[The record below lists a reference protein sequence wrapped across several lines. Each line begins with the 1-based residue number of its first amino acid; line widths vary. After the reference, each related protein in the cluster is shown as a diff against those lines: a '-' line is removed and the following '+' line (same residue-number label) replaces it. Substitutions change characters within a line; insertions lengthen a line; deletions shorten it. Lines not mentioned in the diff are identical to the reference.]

1 MCSWPH
7 SEKVQVE
14 KCKDYKLSRG
24 SIQIPPV
31 LDSNSESTLV
41 NVEGTTN
48 KKVSRPRSQHSEG
61 IGAKK
66 GGQIA
71 KNKQP
76 GSQHSEGIGSKTG
89 GKIAESKQPGSQHSG
104 EMGSKI
110 VEKV

>member
-48 KKVSRPRSQHSEG
+48 KKVSRPSRSIVGCPGRPLGNLLVQV
-61 IGAKK
+61 IV
-66 GGQIA
+66 GGLMAAGRICWAPTAQM
-71 KNKQP
+71 KYF
-76 GSQHSEGIGSKTG
+76 SVS
-89 GKIAESKQPGSQHSG
+89 
-104 EMGSKI
+104 
-110 VEKV
+110 